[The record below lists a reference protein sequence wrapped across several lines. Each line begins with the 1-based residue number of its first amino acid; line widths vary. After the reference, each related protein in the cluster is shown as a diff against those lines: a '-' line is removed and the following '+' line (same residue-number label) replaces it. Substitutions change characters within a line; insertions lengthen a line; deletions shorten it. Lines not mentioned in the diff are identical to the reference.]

1 MTLSEEALDRLAD
14 VVELQP
20 TKNAD
25 LQERWDVDSGSEV
38 HRILED
44 ELSEY
49 YYRDD
54 NSLIR
59 ATPEAAELV
68 DVDPGVVSDPDGGS
82 VPASIRVDSLQSAI
96 LDVVP
101 GPAERSASVVAVLE
115 RLREATDLDPA
126 VEDVRSGLKRLE
138 RTGVLTV
145 EYRTVPTYRLAVE
158 REELDVERRE

>member
-68 DVDPGVVSDPDGGS
+68 DVDPGVVTDPDGGS
-82 VPASIRVDSLQSAI
+82 VPASIRVDSLQAAI

-101 GPAERSASVVAVLE
+101 GPEERSASVVAVLE

-158 REELDVERRE
+158 RGELDVERRE

>member
-38 HRILED
+38 HRILEG

-82 VPASIRVDSLQSAI
+82 VPASIRVDSLQAAI

-101 GPAERSASVVAVLE
+101 GPGERSASVVAVLE

>member
-68 DVDPGVVSDPDGGS
+68 DVDPGVVTDPDGGS
-82 VPASIRVDSLQSAI
+82 VPASIRVDSLQAAI

-101 GPAERSASVVAVLE
+101 GPEERSASVVAVLE

-126 VEDVRSGLKRLE
+126 VEDVRSGLKHLE

-158 REELDVERRE
+158 RGELDVERRE

>member
-68 DVDPGVVSDPDGGS
+68 DVDPGVVADPEGGS
-82 VPASIRVDSLQSAI
+82 VPTSIRVDPLQAAI

-101 GPAERSASVVAVLE
+101 GPEERSASVVAVLE

-126 VEDVRSGLKRLE
+126 VDDVRSGLKRLE

-158 REELDVERRE
+158 REELDVTERE